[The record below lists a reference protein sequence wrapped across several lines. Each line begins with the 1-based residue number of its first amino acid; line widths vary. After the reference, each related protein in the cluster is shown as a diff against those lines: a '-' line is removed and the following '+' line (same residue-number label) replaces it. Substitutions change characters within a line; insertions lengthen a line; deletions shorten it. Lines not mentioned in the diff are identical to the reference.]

1 LTMDEKLDRILSELR
16 EVKARLSAIEEK
28 VVGRT
33 NETQMKLDKI
43 IQEIF
48 DNERLEKI
56 RTGGPQPRAI
66 QYGSRSGGGAGERGE
81 ELLVRK
87 GENGMERFDQT
98 LMNAENHYAVWREAN
113 PEGLAVNEASGD
125 WMLHVASCSHL
136 DQFSAFKA
144 DLLKNPKSCSD
155 NLAEAA

>member
-1 LTMDEKLDRILSELR
+1 M
-16 EVKARLSAIEEK
+16 
-28 VVGRT
+28 
-33 NETQMKLDKI
+33 
-43 IQEIF
+43 
-48 DNERLEKI
+48 
-56 RTGGPQPRAI
+56 
-66 QYGSRSGGGAGERGE
+66 
-81 ELLVRK
+81 RK

-144 DLLKNPKSCSD
+144 DFLKKPKSRYD
-155 NLAEAA
+155 EETEL